1 MNVLAPKQLEGALM
15 KSQDTRRKA
24 AKAAERLAD
33 AADHVDRALAQWSRE
48 MPDVEIKGAGV
59 LNRAQRIVLE
69 SRPGIEANFERFGL
83 DSGEFDVLAALR
95 RAGEPYVLRPT
106 DLFTS
111 LMITSGGLTARLDR
125 LEAAGLI
132 RRRRTDEDRRSFLV
146 ELTPAGK
153 KKIEAA
159 FRADMELENKMVEG
173 LSESERAE
181 LVRLLRKLTLAMKR

>member
-125 LEAAGLI
+125 LEAAGLV

>member
-69 SRPGIEANFERFGL
+69 SRPGIEAIPA
-83 DSGEFDVLAALR
+83 SSTCWR
-95 RAGEPYVLRPT
+95 R
-106 DLFTS
+106 
-111 LMITSGGLTARLDR
+111 
-125 LEAAGLI
+125 
-132 RRRRTDEDRRSFLV
+132 
-146 ELTPAGK
+146 
-153 KKIEAA
+153 
-159 FRADMELENKMVEG
+159 
-173 LSESERAE
+173 
-181 LVRLLRKLTLAMKR
+181 